1 MKANIVFVYFVF
13 EWCDDKRKR
22 NPYPP
27 DWNVISTHNKHKQ
40 THTLSLS
47 FRHTKYSM
55 RFPWITNN
63 YNFPLA
69 CMHLVIL
76 YISSDWFSFNIFWIF
91 DDPYQTFDIVDRPR
105 AFYVFRLVCF
115 VCFTLWFQVN
125 VQFFGFNFMLIY
137 LSIYQMILIPIHS
150 NSNYTERNRDRERD
164 LNQTRV
170 CIMHLFK

>member
-76 YISSDWFSFNIFWIF
+76 YISSDWFSFNIFLDFRWPIPNIRYRWSTTRILCF
-91 DDPYQTFDIVDRPR
+91 PIGLFCL
-105 AFYVFRLVCF
+105 FYVVVPSECS
-115 VCFTLWFQVN
+115 VLWLQFYVN
-125 VQFFGFNFMLIY
+125 LFIY
-137 LSIYQMILIPIHS
+137 LSNDPDSDTQ
-150 NSNYTERNRDRERD
+150 
-164 LNQTRV
+164 
-170 CIMHLFK
+170 